1 MILRGCL
8 FQTMLQ
14 GRVQLTNNMSGQIII
29 FHQPRFHWNKGIS
42 LTKPPFGVSSCEV
55 VIIWPNMWITSSRAG
70 NNKQN
75 TPYAKHFYI
84 NYKPYWTT
92 ISGESISLHF
102 DLSSPELDTLSAQ
115 ASIGF
120 PIACQFIVVNE
131 NQPVIPNSKSLPLHT
146 RTAHIRRIPL
156 LNHTKP
162 PSGKRKNHC
171 QFIVTKA
178 WHIHRVL
185 KLDWQ
190 NQKSLTS
197 DNSSIHRSQKIALQY
212 IQLDIKHFPSV
223 GRASL
228 VNVSLLS
235 PNLRPFFCPYIFF
248 WGRWL
253 HGF

>member
-1 MILRGCL
+1 M
-8 FQTMLQ
+8 
-14 GRVQLTNNMSGQIII
+14 
-29 FHQPRFHWNKGIS
+29 
-42 LTKPPFGVSSCEV
+42 
-55 VIIWPNMWITSSRAG
+55 
-70 NNKQN
+70 
-75 TPYAKHFYI
+75 
-84 NYKPYWTT
+84 
-92 ISGESISLHF
+92 
-102 DLSSPELDTLSAQ
+102 
-115 ASIGF
+115 
-120 PIACQFIVVNE
+120 NE

-162 PSGKRKNHC
+162 PNGNRKNHC

-185 KLDWQ
+185 KLDRQ

-197 DNSSIHRSQKIALQY
+197 DNSSFHRSQKNALQY

-248 WGRWL
+248 WGGGYMGSKQKQLPNKLR
-253 HGF
+253 GFEWSSKHLPYLVGEIRFVLPQKHLGESTTSKNNR

>member
-14 GRVQLTNNMSGQIII
+14 GRVRLTNNMSGQNKI
-29 FHQPRFHWNKGIS
+29 FHQPRFPWNKGIS
-42 LTKPPFGVSSCEV
+42 FTKPPFRVRSCEV
-55 VIIWPNMWITSSRAG
+55 IVIWPDMWIKNSRAG

-75 TPYAKHFYI
+75 TPYAKHCYI

-92 ISGESISLHF
+92 ISGESSSLHF
-102 DLSSPELDTLSAQ
+102 DLSSPELDTLLAQ

-120 PIACQFIVVNE
+120 PIACQFVVVNE

-171 QFIVTKA
+171 QLLSQRHAIYTS
-178 WHIHRVL
+178 IHRL
-185 KLDWQ
+185 LTLDRQ
-190 NQKSLTS
+190 NKTSSTS
-197 DNSSIHRSQKIALQY
+197 DNSSIHRPKKRHFNISSWTSNISLQ
-212 IQLDIKHFPSV
+212 
-223 GRASL
+223 
-228 VNVSLLS
+228 
-235 PNLRPFFCPYIFF
+235 
-248 WGRWL
+248 WGGLPW
-253 HGF
+253 